1 MAKLQIKYRL
11 EGKALPPRPIKI
23 EVPGWGGSSD
33 FKKVNGSQPQP
44 WHCPLHVE
52 GCTHGVEL
60 LYQYDQECHVI
71 NDGGHVRIL
80 WDRAAEGL
88 SGASEFTLSVPPPSI
103 NFLFATGLDLQAPP
117 GYVLR
122 TEPHPR
128 FFADMTG
135 TAPCALYGHLHT
147 EWWPKKIFIVF
158 KIPEPGHRH
167 IFRKGEP
174 YCQVLFIP
182 ADDTCELT
190 PMNDRELERRRKLE
204 EDIKLSKSLIAKQ
217 VWHSAGGVEFN
228 DHYKVLSRAYEQDG
242 MAGIDKLVNDAVA
255 RYEELVPKGLTIGE
269 YFDLAGQ
276 RIKSGKRTQ
285 AKELLHH
292 VMRMDPDNP
301 EVYNRIALLQWDL
314 RIYEDALRTM
324 RRAISI
330 QPRWHVYHYN
340 LGEMLRRLGQVQ
352 AAEDAYRKALELK
365 PDDAEL
371 VSVLGLA
378 MAQRGAREEGLEHC
392 RRAAL
397 IAPQSPVPLFRM
409 GVILA
414 QMGRTDEA
422 RVCLEKA
429 LAVDP
434 SYTPA
439 AEGIKSMAQQTAG
452 AAGGGA
458 VGGGAVSG

>member
-1 MAKLQIKYRL
+1 MAKLHIKYRL
-11 EGKALPPRPIKI
+11 EGKALPPRPIKV
-23 EVPGWGGSSD
+23 ELGGWGGSAD

-60 LYQYDQECHVI
+60 LYQYDQECHIV
-71 NDGGHVRIL
+71 NDRGNIKIL

-88 SGASEFTLSVPPPSI
+88 TGPSEFTLSVPPPSI

-128 FFADMTG
+128 FFADT
-135 TAPCALYGHLHT
+135 TATVPCALYGHLHT
-147 EWWPKKIFIVF
+147 EWWPKKVFTVF
-158 KIPEPGHRH
+158 KIPEPGQRH

-182 ADDTCELT
+182 ADDTCEPI
-190 PMNDRELERRRKLE
+190 PMTGQEVQRRKKLE
-204 EDIKLSKSLIAKQ
+204 DDIKLVKSLIAKQ

-228 DHYKVLSRAYEQDG
+228 DHYKVLERAHNQDG
-242 MAGIDKLVNDAVA
+242 MAGVDKLVNDAVA
-255 RYEELVPKGLTIGE
+255 RYEEVVPKGRTIAQ
-269 YFDLAGQ
+269 YFDLARE
-276 RIKSGKRTQ
+276 RIAAGKRTQ

-314 RIYEDALRTM
+314 RIHDDALRTM
-324 RRAISI
+324 RKAIAI
-330 QPRWHVYHYN
+330 QPRWPVYYYN

-352 AAEDAYRKALELK
+352 AAEEAYRSALALK

-378 MAQRGAREEGLEHC
+378 MAQRGLRDEGVDYC
-392 RRAAL
+392 RKAIVL
-397 IAPQSPVPLFRM
+397 APLSPVPHFRM

-414 QMGRTDEA
+414 QMGKPVDA
-422 RVCLEKA
+422 RACFERA
-429 LAVDP
+429 LSIDP
-434 SYTPA
+434 AYAPATEGLKNVPAPQEPA
-439 AEGIKSMAQQTAG
+439 A
-452 AAGGGA
+452 
-458 VGGGAVSG
+458 SGSNG